1 MPLSAGAGLRDEAV
15 RVFEAGE
22 AGPIGLAVSGG
33 GDSMAMLWLIAP
45 WARAQGLPVAV
56 ATVDHGLREGAAE
69 EAAFV
74 ARVCA
79 GIGLP
84 HEVLRWRGWD
94 GRGNLQAC
102 AREARYGLLTGWA
115 RGRGIGT
122 VALGHTMDDQAE
134 TVLLRLARGSGVDGL
149 AGMAAL
155 REQGGLRW
163 VRPLLGLRREA
174 LRDFLRQE
182 GRDWREDPSNAAERF
197 DRVKAR
203 RALALLAP
211 LGVDAEGLS
220 ATAERL
226 AVARAAL
233 ERHAREAVAE
243 VGRIEGGD
251 VVLARPGFDLLP
263 EETRLRILSD
273 AIRWVGG
280 AVYRPRLGGLQA
292 AVAALAT
299 ARRHSLQGT
308 IVTRTTAAWRVGRE
322 WAAVRGLRAPL
333 GEVWDGR
340 WRVEGPEVPGVEV
353 RALGEAGLAACP
365 AWRATGLARATLV
378 TTPAV
383 WRGEV
388 LVAAP
393 LAGRAEGWS
402 ARIVADF
409 QGAPVSH

>member
-1 MPLSAGAGLRDEAV
+1 MSLSGGARLGDEAV
-15 RVFEAGE
+15 RVFQAGE

-33 GDSMAMLWLIAP
+33 SDSMAMLWLIAP
-45 WARAQGLPVAV
+45 WAMAQGRPVAV
-56 ATVDHGLREGAAE
+56 ATVDHGLREGAVE

-79 GIGLP
+79 EIGVP
-84 HEVLRWRGWD
+84 HDVLRWRGWD
-94 GRGNLQAC
+94 GRGNVQAR
-102 AREARYGLLTGWA
+102 AREARYALLTGWA

-149 AGMAAL
+149 AGMAAK

-163 VRPLLGLRREA
+163 VRPLLELRREA
-174 LRDFLRQE
+174 LRDFLRQT
-182 GRDWREDPSNAAERF
+182 GRDWRDDPSNAVERY

-211 LGVDAEGLS
+211 LGLDVEGLS
-220 ATAERL
+220 ATARRM

-233 ERHAREAVAE
+233 EQVAREAAAE
-243 VGRIEGGD
+243 IARVEGGD

-263 EETRLRILSD
+263 EETRLRLLSD

-280 AVYRPRLGGLQA
+280 AVYRPRLAALEA
-292 AVAALAT
+292 AVAAGG
-299 ARRHSLQGT
+299 RRTLQGT
-308 IVTRTTAAWRVGRE
+308 VLTPTKAAWRVGRE
-322 WAAVRGLRAPL
+322 WAAVRDMRAPL
-333 GEVWDGR
+333 GELWDGR
-340 WRVEGPEVPGVEV
+340 WRIEGPEVSGLEV

-393 LAGRAEGWS
+393 LAGLGQGWR

-409 QGAPVSH
+409 GR

>member
-1 MPLSAGAGLRDEAV
+1 MSLSGGARLGDEAV
-15 RVFEAGE
+15 RVFQAGE

-33 GDSMAMLWLIAP
+33 SDSMAMLWLIAP
-45 WARAQGLPVAV
+45 WAMAQGRPVAV
-56 ATVDHGLREGAAE
+56 ATVDHGLREGAVE

-79 GIGLP
+79 EIGVP
-84 HEVLRWRGWD
+84 HDVLRWRGWD
-94 GRGNLQAC
+94 GRGNVQAR
-102 AREARYGLLTGWA
+102 AREARYALLSGWA

-149 AGMAAL
+149 AGMAAK

-163 VRPLLGLRREA
+163 VRPLLELRREA
-174 LRDFLRQE
+174 LRDFLRQT
-182 GRDWREDPSNAAERF
+182 GRDWRDDPSNAVERY

-211 LGVDAEGLS
+211 LGLDVEGLS
-220 ATAERL
+220 ATARRM

-233 ERHAREAVAE
+233 EQVAREAAAE
-243 VGRIEGGD
+243 IARVEGGD

-263 EETRLRILSD
+263 EETRLRLLSD

-280 AVYRPRLGGLQA
+280 AVYRPRLAALEA
-292 AVAALAT
+292 AVAAGG
-299 ARRHSLQGT
+299 RRTLQGT
-308 IVTRTTAAWRVGRE
+308 VLTPTKAAWRVGRE
-322 WAAVRGLRAPL
+322 WAAVRDMRAPL
-333 GEVWDGR
+333 GELWDGR
-340 WRVEGPEVPGVEV
+340 WRIEGPEVSGLEV

-365 AWRATGLARATLV
+365 AWRVTGLARATLV

-383 WRGEV
+383 WRGEE

-393 LAGRAEGWS
+393 LAGLGQGWR

-409 QGAPVSH
+409 GR

>member
-1 MPLSAGAGLRDEAV
+1 MSLSGGARLGDEAV
-15 RVFEAGE
+15 RNFQADE

-33 GDSMAMLWLIAP
+33 SDSMAMLWLIAP
-45 WARAQGLPVAV
+45 WAMAQGRPVAV

-79 GIGLP
+79 EIGVP
-84 HEVLRWRGWD
+84 HDVLRWRGWD
-94 GRGNLQAC
+94 GRGNVQAR
-102 AREARYGLLTGWA
+102 AREARYALLTGWA

-149 AGMAAL
+149 AGMAAM

-163 VRPLLGLRREA
+163 VRPLLELRREE
-174 LRDFLRQE
+174 LRDFLRQT
-182 GRDWREDPSNAAERF
+182 GRDWRDDPSNAVERY

-211 LGVDAEGLS
+211 LGLDVEGLS
-220 ATAERL
+220 ATARRM

-233 ERHAREAVAE
+233 EQVAREAAAE
-243 VGRIEGGD
+243 IARVEGGD

-263 EETRLRILSD
+263 EETRLRLLSD

-280 AVYRPRLGGLQA
+280 AVYRPRLAALEA
-292 AVAALAT
+292 AVAAGG
-299 ARRHSLQGT
+299 RRTLQGT
-308 IVTRTTAAWRVGRE
+308 VLTPTKAAWRVGRE
-322 WAAVRGLRAPL
+322 WAAVRDMRAPV
-333 GEVWDGR
+333 GELWDGR
-340 WRVEGPEVPGVEV
+340 WQVEGPEVSGLEV
-353 RALGEAGLAACP
+353 RALGEAGFGACP

-383 WRGEV
+383 WRGEE

-393 LAGRAEGWS
+393 VVGLGEGWS

-409 QGAPVSH
+409 GR

>member
-1 MPLSAGAGLRDEAV
+1 MSLSGGARLGDEAL
-15 RVFEAGE
+15 RVFQAGE

-33 GDSMAMLWLIAP
+33 SDSMAMLWLIAP
-45 WARAQGLPVAV
+45 WAMAQGRPVAV

-79 GIGLP
+79 GIGVP

-94 GRGNLQAC
+94 GRGNLQAR
-102 AREARYGLLTGWA
+102 AREARYALLTGWA

-149 AGMAAL
+149 AGMAAM

-163 VRPLLGLRREA
+163 VRPLLELRREA
-174 LRDFLRQE
+174 LRDFLRE
-182 GRDWREDPSNAAERF
+182 NGRDWREDPSNAVERF

-203 RALALLAP
+203 RALGLLGP

-220 ATAERL
+220 ATAHRM

-233 ERHAREAVAE
+233 EHYAREAVAAFAR
-243 VGRIEGGD
+243 VEGGD

-263 EETRLRILSD
+263 EETRLRVLSE

-280 AVYRPRLGGLQA
+280 AVYRPRLAALQG
-292 AVAALAT
+292 AVAELAT

-308 IVTRTTAAWRVGRE
+308 ILTRTTAAWRVGRE
-322 WAAVRGLRAPL
+322 WVAVRDLRAPV
-333 GEVWDGR
+333 GELWDGR
-340 WRVEGPEVPGVEV
+340 WRIEGPEVSGVEV

-393 LAGRAEGWS
+393 LAGLGEGWH
-402 ARIVADF
+402 ARIVAALWR
-409 QGAPVSH
+409 QPLSP